1 MSILLLALATALSA
15 EVLLALQPGKC
26 VRLISGAFFKGFC
39 VVFMQISS
47 MAQVIFI
54 NLPIYMP

>member
-26 VRLISGAFFKGFC
+26 VRLISGAFFC
-39 VVFMQISS
+39 VGVFLSIDSPS
-47 MAQVIFI
+47 TRSVLLP
-54 NLPIYMP
+54 NL